1 MRHGVGV
8 VGEQVQAAAYCW
20 EGGGWGGGGA
30 GGGGGVGPVVEH
42 GEGHT
47 CYGVVTVVT
56 VVL

>member
-20 EGGGWGGGGA
+20 EGGG

-42 GEGHT
+42 GEGHA